1 MNYTFRYHLWDP
13 EENNEIY
20 DAIHSILKQRK
31 LESFTSTIFTL
42 SKDLLLNGIKAN
54 LKRLFFQEIKADISH
69 PSDYELGVRMYKS
82 KVLHGRLPDY
92 KEAAI
97 QKNFYVEI
105 NLYDND
111 VGIFI
116 SVKNNQIMV
125 NNEMNKIRSSIL
137 HSQNYNDIMEYY
149 LERADDS
156 EGEGIGIALVVL
168 LLKSMNSR
176 LENFQ
181 IRNHEDSTIASVEI
195 SWEGLKSSTWQ

>member
-1 MNYTFRYHLWDP
+1 MNYTFRYHLWNP

-20 DAIHSILKQRK
+20 DAIYSILKQK
-31 LESFTSTIFTL
+31 SLESFTSTIFTI

-54 LKRLFFQEIKADISH
+54 LKRLFFQEIKADIAH

-82 KVLHGRLPDY
+82 KVLHGKLPDY

-97 QKNFYVEI
+97 ENDFYVEI
-105 NLYDND
+105 NLFDNEK
-111 VGIFI
+111 GFFI
-116 SVKNNQIMV
+116 SVKNNQTMV

-156 EGEGIGIALVVL
+156 EGEGIGIALIVL

-181 IRNHEDSTIASVEI
+181 IRNEDDCTIASVEI
-195 SWEGLKSSTWQ
+195 SWEGLQSSTWQ